1 MDLDEIKKIIENEEG
16 KVVIVENGKPTIV
29 ISKFEENSVGI
40 EKPIRKEIPEEL
52 KEEELKI
59 EDLPV

>member
-29 ISKFEENSVGI
+29 ISKFEENLVGT
-40 EKPIRKEIPEEL
+40 EKPIKKEMPEEL

>member
-1 MDLDEIKKIIENEEG
+1 MKEG